1 MSSNTI
7 TNALESVT
15 KTGTNQTTNTTSI
28 GKDAFMQLLVAQL
41 KYQNPL
47 DPMEGTDFAAQLAQF
62 SSLEQLS
69 NINNAIE
76 TQSVNQV
83 TLNYAQCVNMIG
95 KEVVVSSDDGS
106 TTTTGT
112 VTAVHF
118 RNNAILATVNG
129 NEVPISSITEV
140 RNAET
145 T

>member
-1 MSSNTI
+1 MSNTI

-15 KTGTNQTTNTTSI
+15 KTSSTNQTTNATTI

-47 DPMEGTDFAAQLAQF
+47 DPMDGTDFAAQLAQF

-69 NINNAIE
+69 NINDALE

-95 KEVVVSSDDGS
+95 KEVVVRSSDGS
-106 TTTTGT
+106 ETTGK

-118 RNNAILATVNG
+118 RDNEILATVNG
-129 NEVPISSITEV
+129 SEAPISSITEV
-140 RNAET
+140 RNADNT
-145 T
+145 